1 MIFGGS
7 GSQRF
12 NESIGAEHRLH
23 PIGSGAKMN
32 TCENADIQE
41 LRSMPSSDTLISPA
55 RLWAGR
61 LMSGLPASGDCCRSA
76 LYNQNR
82 PKL

>member
-1 MIFGGS
+1 
-7 GSQRF
+7 
-12 NESIGAEHRLH
+12 
-23 PIGSGAKMN
+23 MN